1 MSNAESPL
9 GVRVARKA
17 LEAEGIAGFE
27 LVAADGGMLP
37 AFEAGAHLDVQV
49 PGGVVRQYSLSN
61 PPAETHRYCIGV
73 LREPAGRGGSA
84 AMHDQVGEGTVLHV
98 SRPINHFPLREEA
111 SASLLLAG
119 GIGITPIIAMAERL
133 GSNGASFAL
142 HYCTRSPARTA
153 YAERLRSAPFADH
166 VRFHFDDGAPEQKL
180 DLVAELKTPQPNV
193 HLYVCGPKG
202 FMDAVIATARD
213 AGWSDAQIHFEYFK
227 GAEVISSHDRHFD
240 VVIKSSGKV
249 IRVEAAQPVTKALAA
264 HGIEIPTSCEQ
275 GVCGTCV
282 TRVLEGEVDHRDLY
296 LMDDE
301 KARNDQFTP
310 CCSRAKSPR
319 LVLDL

>member
-1 MSNAESPL
+1 MSNAETPL
-9 GVRVARKA
+9 ALRVTRKTILA
-17 LEAEGIAGFE
+17 DGIAGFE
-27 LVAADGGMLP
+27 LVAADGGALP
-37 AFEAGAHLDVQV
+37 PFEAGAHLDVQA
-49 PGGVVRQYSLSN
+49 PGGMVRQYSLSN
-61 PPAETHRYCIGV
+61 PPVETHRYAIGV
-73 LREPAGRGGSA
+73 LRELAGRGGSA
-84 AMHDQVGEGTVLHV
+84 AMHDQVLEGTVLHV
-98 SRPINHFPLREEA
+98 SRPINHFPLHEEA
-111 SASLLLAG
+111 SESLLLAG

-133 GSNGASFAL
+133 GATGAAFEL

-153 YAERLRSAPFADH
+153 YAERLHSAPFADRVH
-166 VRFHFDDGAPEQKL
+166 FHFDDGAPEQKL
-180 DLVAELKTPQPNV
+180 DLVAQLKAPQPNV